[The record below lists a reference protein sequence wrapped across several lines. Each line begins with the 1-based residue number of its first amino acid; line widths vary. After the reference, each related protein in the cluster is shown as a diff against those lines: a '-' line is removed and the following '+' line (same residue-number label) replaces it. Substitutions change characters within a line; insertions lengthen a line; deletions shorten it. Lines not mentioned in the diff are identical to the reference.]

1 MTDAETVARF
11 EELWRAGMKT
21 PKGADM
27 WAILQQVAEESGK
40 PVGVVRQLML
50 DSTFAGGAG

>member
-21 PKGADM
+21 QQGADM

-40 PVGVVRQLML
+40 TVGVVRKLML